1 MYASD
6 VIQIKVKKFQDFLI
20 PKGYHYYI
28 GSAQKNLSQRVNRHF
43 RKEKK
48 IHWHVDHLTSDK
60 NIVLQNAY
68 VIYDAPKNLEEEI
81 ANDFPSLFNG
91 KILLKGFG
99 NSDTKGSIT
108 HLFYR
113 SQKIPYSHFSAR
125 YQSIVRF
132 KPSSNE

>member
-1 MYASD
+1 MYTPD
-6 VIQIKVKKFQDFLI
+6 DLQIHVKKFNDSII

-48 IHWHVDHLTSDK
+48 IHWHIDHLTSDK

-68 VIYDAPKNLEEEI
+68 VIYDAPKNLEEDI
-81 ANDFPSLFNG
+81 ANSFPTLFNG
-91 KILLKGFG
+91 NILLKGFG

-125 YQSIVRF
+125 YQSIVLF